1 MVQNIKAYLRKT
13 FEKNLKTSLILGLVT
28 VSVIGALTV
37 STLRKTVNIYVDG
50 KEITVVT
57 FKKDV
62 NQVLQNE
69 NIEISENDKVVPAI
83 DSKISNND
91 QIIVKKAV
99 PVSVTIAGAKLDF
112 VSAEDTISDMLI
124 AEANTLN
131 EKGINYNENDIVTPE
146 KDTTLEKNMD
156 IKIVQVTDEEVSETV
171 VMPCS
176 TSEKIDYDQDVS
188 YSEVVQDGSDGEK
201 KITYKVT
208 KHDGKVVSKDET
220 SQTPIKASVDKIV
233 AKGGSQFVASR
244 GSDTS
249 KIKKTIYVDTT
260 AYSGGPNCSTYTGRK
275 AARNPNGISTIAV
288 DPRVIPLG
296 SLVYIDGYGKA
307 VAADIGTS
315 ITGNKVDVYQ
325 SSLSAAKAWGTK
337 NNLELSILAYPG
349 EW

>member
-1 MVQNIKAYLRKT
+1 MVENIKAYLKKT
-13 FEKNLKTSLILGLVT
+13 FENKLKTSLILGLVT
-28 VSVIGALTV
+28 VTVIGVGAV
-37 STLRKTVNIYVDG
+37 CTLRKTININVDG
-50 KEITVVT
+50 TELTVVT
-57 FKKDV
+57 YKSNV

-69 NIEISENDKVVPAI
+69 NIEISNDDKVEPAI
-83 DSKISNND
+83 DSKISNED
-91 QIIVKKAV
+91 QIVIKRAV
-99 PVSVTIAGAKLDF
+99 PVTVTIANTKIDF
-112 VSAEDTISDMLI
+112 VSAEDTVSDMLV
-124 AEANTLN
+124 AKANELK
-131 EKGINYNENDIVTPE
+131 EKGIDYKEDDIVTPG

-156 IKIVQVTDEEVSETV
+156 IKIVQVTWEDISENV
-171 VMPCS
+171 VMPYS

-188 YSEVVQDGSDGEK
+188 YSEVVQNGSDGEK
-201 KITYKVT
+201 KVTYRVT
-208 KHDGKVVSKDET
+208 KHDGEIVGKTEI
-220 SQTPIKASVDKIV
+220 SQTPITESVDKII

-275 AARNPNGISTIAV
+275 AVRNANGISTIAV

-315 ITGNKVDVYQ
+315 IIGNRVDVYQ
-325 SSLSAAKAWGTK
+325 STLSAAKAWGSKK
-337 NNLELSILAYPG
+337 NMELSILAYPG